1 MNKSQVTTHAGEIE
15 EYVHGK
21 LLSLGEKIVGSYSKT
36 KTFTIAVRGYP
47 NNDLK
52 LTVYVSKSSSGKV
65 DIHTTYT
72 DEDDGPNDQCEKVA
86 CTSLEFKVELLLNW
100 KRIKHEFLEWI
111 DETKKSEK
119 ERLERIE
126 QYELELCS
134 SVPTDFEV

>member
-36 KTFTIAVRGYP
+36 FTIAVRDYP

-52 LTVYVSKSSSGKV
+52 LTVSVSKSSSGKI

-72 DEDDGPNDQCEKVA
+72 DEDDGPNDQCTEVA
-86 CTSLEFKVELLLNW
+86 GTSLEFKVELLKAW
-100 KRIKHEFLEWI
+100 KYVKHDLLAWI
-111 DETKKSEK
+111 EETKADSA
-119 ERLERIE
+119 ERLTKRE
-126 QYELELCS
+126 QYELELCAQ
-134 SVPTDFEV
+134 VPTDFEV